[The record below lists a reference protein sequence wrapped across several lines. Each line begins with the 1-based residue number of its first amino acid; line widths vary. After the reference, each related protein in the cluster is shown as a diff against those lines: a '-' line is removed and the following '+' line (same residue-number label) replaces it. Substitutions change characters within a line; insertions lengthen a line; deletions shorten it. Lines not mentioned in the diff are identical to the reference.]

1 MISIVSVSAITG
13 SIGNAKMILS
23 KTLYPELGTLDG
35 KKTVTIEK
43 SILVKNVNDVPVN
56 VTLEADADGEKFI
69 DIIDESFILE
79 SSNNG
84 IPAEKKAVFQIR
96 IKDKGYYEGKINVF
110 FKPLEKNQP
119 GIVLTSTVIVNAGEG
134 DEIDNSDDGDDGDNN
149 DNRDDS
155 NLIKNVLNNA
165 KISKEAVF
173 LGATTLL
180 LIVLLIGLVYIMK
193 KKSQHHILNKEVKLN
208 EGKKGKDKN

>member
-1 MISIVSVSAITG
+1 MKKQSVCSTLIVVLLISIVSVSAITG

-35 KKTVTIEK
+35 KKTVTLEK
-43 SILVKNVNDVPVN
+43 
-56 VTLEADADGEKFI
+56 DADGEKFI

-134 DEIDNSDDGDDGDNN
+134 DEIDNSDDGDEGDNN

-173 LGATTLL
+173 LGATTL
-180 LIVLLIGLVYIMK
+180 
-193 KKSQHHILNKEVKLN
+193 
-208 EGKKGKDKN
+208 